1 MTDGKHM
8 TPPRRKTLHAED
20 GFALIEIL
28 VSALVLAIAAAGV
41 VALLQA
47 TTRSA
52 ASERRHSTAQAL
64 AQEDQSRLRSMRL
77 SMLNRL
83 NEERK
88 LTIDGGTYTVISQG
102 TFINNSSRQPAACT
116 AGTTAA
122 DYVRITTSVSWPGS
136 KQPIVT
142 QSIVSPS
149 NGSLDPKRGTLLVT
163 AKTPTG
169 EPIAGLPLS
178 GTGPGTF
185 SGSTDST
192 GCANFSDLPAGN
204 YTVTPT
210 STSLVGKD
218 GQYPHATPAGV
229 SEGTTSTLTLEY
241 AKPASIPVEFEY
253 RLTSTGAYK
262 AAKLDSAYF
271 YNTSGAATYWTS
283 GKTRQLSLQ
292 ASPIFPFTSPITVW
306 AGACSGNNPS
316 ESTGKV
322 NRTFAAGEVATAPI
336 KLKVPAFEVTV
347 TNGTSAIKG
356 AEVTVRDDFCN
367 DESGNPLQRNYVTES
382 GGHQAAAETATEPEY
397 GIPFSTYDLCASAFY
412 GGTYHRK
419 RETNVAIQSYSAVVK
434 KTLALPSTG
443 TETGSTRKC
452 P

>member
-1 MTDGKHM
+1 M
-8 TPPRRKTLHAED
+8 TPPGRVTPHAED
-20 GFALIEIL
+20 GFALVEVL

-52 ASERRHSTAQAL
+52 ASERRHSAAQAL
-64 AQEDQSRLRSMRL
+64 AQEDQARLRSMRL

-83 NEERK
+83 NQERK
-88 LTIDGGTYTVISQG
+88 LTIEGNNYTVRSEG
-102 TFINNSSRQPAACT
+102 TFINNSTRQPAACT

-122 DYVRITTSVSWPGS
+122 DYVQITTTVSWPGGQ
-136 KQPIVT
+136 QPIT
-142 QSIVSPS
+142 MRSIVSPS

-163 AKTPTG
+163 AKTPSG

-178 GTGPGTF
+178 GLGPGTF

-218 GQYPHATPAGV
+218 GKYPHGVEAGV
-229 SEGTTSTLTLEY
+229 IEGSAAPLTLEY

-262 AAKLDSAYF
+262 AAKLNSAYF
-271 YNTSGAATYWTS
+271 YNTSGAAAYWTS
-283 GKTRQLSLQ
+283 GKTPQLSLT
-292 ASPIFPFTSPITVW
+292 ANPIFPFASPVTVW
-306 AGACSGNNPS
+306 AGACSGNNPT

-322 NRTFAAGEVATAPI
+322 NRTFLAGEVATVPL

-356 AEVTVRDDFCN
+356 AEVTVSDDNCN
-367 DESGNPLQRNYVTES
+367 DESNSPITRTYVTES
-382 GGHQAAAETATEPEY
+382 GGHQAGSETATEPEY

-412 GGTYHRK
+412 SGTYHRK
-419 RETNVAIQSYSAVVK
+419 RETNVPIQSYSSVVK
-434 KTLALPSTG
+434 KTLALPSSG
-443 TETGSTRKC
+443 SETGSAKKC